1 MLCAAHRDMLEH
13 ADDPWDGKGSDCAI
27 DGNFVLQEL
36 IDHGHGM
43 KTVSLPRARHALHA
57 MPTSTGFSLETSPH
71 YVWDGRARGQTP
83 FTVLQYTIG
92 GVGNLRYENRT
103 MKVRAG
109 EALLVI
115 VPHNHC
121 YWLEKGDEWEFFWI
135 SMHGREALRI
145 HEIVLNMQGP
155 VFKLKSQ
162 TVDRI
167 AACVLRLMQ
176 GGADLPGESSAIAY
190 EAAMALFDDTF
201 GPSERLPAS
210 ENSLSRARQYALAN
224 LSSNLDVEALAKV
237 AGLSRA
243 HFSRSFASFTGLAP
257 AEYILQERMKRAAK
271 LLIANRDLPVKE
283 IAALCGFPDNNYFSK
298 VFRRTYD
305 ISPTDFRDTGMY
317 ATRATP

>member
-1 MLCAAHRDMLEH
+1 MLD
-13 ADDPWDGKGSDCAI
+13 K
-27 DGNFVLQEL
+27 L
-36 IDHGHGM
+36 IGHGHGM
-43 KTVSLPRARHALHA
+43 KTLSLPRARHPLHA
-57 MPTSTGFSLETSPH
+57 MPTSTGYSRETSPS
-71 YVWDGRARGQTP
+71 YAWDGRARGQTP

-92 GVGNLRYENRT
+92 GIGSLRYENRS
-103 MKVRAG
+103 MKVRPG

-115 VPHNHC
+115 VPHNHR

-162 TVDRI
+162 TVDKL
-167 AACVLRLMQ
+167 ADCALRLMR
-176 GGADLPGESSAIAY
+176 GDADLAGKCSAIAY

-201 GPSERLPAS
+201 GPSDRLPAS
-210 ENSLSRARQYALAN
+210 DNSLSRARQYALAN
-224 LSSNLDVEALAKV
+224 LDGDLDVDILAKV

-243 HFSRSFASFTGLAP
+243 HFSRSFARFTGLAP
-257 AEYILQERMKRAAK
+257 AEYILQERMKRASK

-305 ISPTDFRDTGMY
+305 ISPTDFRQTGMY
-317 ATRATP
+317 AARREE

>member
-1 MLCAAHRDMLEH
+1 ML
-13 ADDPWDGKGSDCAI
+13 
-27 DGNFVLQEL
+27 QQL
-36 IDHGHGM
+36 IDYGHDR
-43 KTVSLPRARHALHA
+43 KTVSLPRARHPLHA
-57 MPTSTGFSLETSPH
+57 MPTSTGYSLETKPS

-83 FTVLQYTIG
+83 FTVLQHTIS
-92 GVGNLRYENRT
+92 GVGTLRYENRI
-103 MKVRAG
+103 MKVRPG
-109 EALLVI
+109 EALLVV
-115 VPHNHC
+115 VPHNHR
-121 YWLEKGDEWEFFWI
+121 YWLEEGDEWEFFWI

-145 HEIVLNMQGP
+145 HEIVLNMHGP
-155 VFKLKSQ
+155 VLRLKSQ
-162 TVDRI
+162 TVDKL
-167 AACVLRLMQ
+167 ASCSLRLMQ
-176 GGADLPGESSAIAY
+176 SNADLPGESSAIAY

-224 LSSNLDVEALAKV
+224 LGSDLDVEVLAKV

-243 HFSRSFASFTGLAP
+243 HFSRSFTSFTGLAP
-257 AEYILQERMKRAAK
+257 AEYVLQERMKRAAK

-317 ATRATP
+317 ATRATR